1 MEAIRRAASASA
13 SAAHHHH
20 RPAVAALHHRTAVAA
35 LHHRPAVAA
44 LHHRP
49 AVAALHHRPDV
60 AALHRRPG
68 APISTATA
76 RVAALRP
83 SGVPICTATALHR
96 PGAPIPSATA
106 RLPILRR
113 TPPRAHFTP
122 RRLCSQSTLD
132 KVRSEIRRVKAD
144 RADRFQLTANKIT
157 SITTTV
163 EMINKDISKP
173 KYDASLDLG
182 RTWIKVC
189 GLVLSS
195 GLALALVSFWVMSF
209 GGGQGTK
216 SPACVYVDKEM
227 EYVKEDLLK
236 KIDATGQ

>member
-1 MEAIRRAASASA
+1 MEAIRRAASAA
-13 SAAHHHH
+13 AAAAHHHH
-20 RPAVAALHHRTAVAA
+20 RPAVAAAAHHR
-35 LHHRPAVAA
+35 RPAVAA

-60 AALHRRPG
+60 AALHHRPG

-76 RVAALRP
+76 RVAALHP

-122 RRLCSQSTLD
+122 RRLCSQSTVD

-144 RADRFQLTANKIT
+144 RKDRFGLTLDKID
-157 SITTTV
+157 SITATV
-163 EMINKDISKP
+163 DKINKDISEP

-182 RTWIKVC
+182 MTSIKVC

-195 GLALALVSFWVMSF
+195 GLALALVSFSVMWF

-216 SPACVYVDKEM
+216 STACVYVDKEM

>member
-1 MEAIRRAASASA
+1 MEAIRQAASAVA
-13 SAAHHHH
+13 AAAHH
-20 RPAVAALHHRTAVAA
+20 
-35 LHHRPAVAA
+35 HHRPAVAA

-49 AVAALHHRPDV
+49 AVAALHHRP
-60 AALHRRPG
+60 G

-76 RVAALRP
+76 RIAALHP

-96 PGAPIPSATA
+96 PGAPIPSAIA

-122 RRLCSQSTLD
+122 RRLCSQSTVD

-144 RADRFQLTANKIT
+144 RTDRFKLTGNKIT
-157 SITTTV
+157 SISSTV
-163 EMINKDISKP
+163 KEINKDISEP
-173 KYDASLDLG
+173 KYDASVDLV
-182 RTWIKVC
+182 RTSIKVC

-195 GLALALVSFWVMSF
+195 GLALALVSFSVMGF

-227 EYVKEDLLK
+227 ECVKEDLLK